1 MNKVKA
7 HPAKLINKYTK
18 EEVYTRDYDD
28 VIREGNNEFIRV
40 FQLSNPNRT
49 YLVNRTAFMIAK

>member
-7 HPAKLINKYTK
+7 NPIKLINKDTK
-18 EEVYTRDYDD
+18 EEVYTKDYDD
-28 VIREGNNEFIRV
+28 VIREGNNEFVRV

-49 YLVNRTAFMIAK
+49 YLVNRTAFTVVK